1 MSWSVRLFGREVFAI
16 EWGDRSEDSGDRM
29 DDLASS
35 LDREVVHSAQSD
47 IAEDHRDPDAEVYL
61 RSRRVRPRVVAVG
74 SRHQFGQRV
83 GFGFSVNPT
92 GSGPDSTGIAIA
104 ETSGGKLRGATPK

>member
-35 LDREVVHSAQSD
+35 PDREVVHSAQSD

-104 ETSGGKLRGATPK
+104 EKSEGKPRDATPK